1 MPTTNASDGDPSM
14 LTANVDTPQ
23 ERPQGRPGRAM
34 LTDAP
39 LVINGVLGMTRLAV
53 GRLLRGTPMQQ
64 PRVPVIVP
72 DHNDLNSGGWA
83 A

>member
-1 MPTTNASDGDPSM
+1 
-14 LTANVDTPQ
+14 
-23 ERPQGRPGRAM
+23 M